1 MATPFDAGTSALL
14 AIEDHLPVPRNLAE
28 RNTVF
33 RSLNII
39 RALILGYETP
49 EPAAVTELMQS
60 ETD

>member
-1 MATPFDAGTSALL
+1 MATPFDAGTSAMLIL
-14 AIEDHLPVPRNLAE
+14 EDHIPVPRNLAE
-28 RNTVF
+28 RNAVF

-39 RALILGYETP
+39 RALILGYDTP

>member
-49 EPAAVTELMQS
+49 EPAAVTELMPS

>member
-1 MATPFDAGTSALL
+1 MATPFLAGTSALL
-14 AIEDHLPVPRNLAE
+14 ILEDHIPVPRNLAE

-33 RSLNII
+33 RSLDII
-39 RALILGYETP
+39 RALILGYDTP

>member
-1 MATPFDAGTSALL
+1 MATPFLAGTSALL

-49 EPAAVTELMQS
+49 EPAAVTELMPS